1 MAKRRPNGGGTITLR
16 KDGRYQ
22 GAAYVTN
29 TDGQRVRKF
38 VYGATWDETA
48 EKLSKL
54 QDQER
59 NGIPV
64 PSRSWTLGEW
74 LTYWLEHIVKPEREH
89 NTYVKYE
96 SKVRLYLLPHLRKKP
111 LLKLT
116 PAQVRAFMATLKREQ
131 IGAATRFEVLRTLRN
146 ALNRAIRE
154 EILTRNVALLVD
166 MPKVS
171 KGKAKPW
178 DAREAVT
185 FLRSARAHRF
195 YAACVLVLVLGLR
208 RSELLGLRW
217 QDIDFE
223 NRHFTPVKQVQREKQ
238 VGLVLKDLKTE
249 SSQAVLPLPEFCA
262 RALEE
267 RRHLQELERQIAGDD
282 WGQEPDHDV
291 IFSSENGGLTDP
303 TGFSRAF
310 NALVKRSGVRRITV
324 RLARHTCGTLL
335 AFLKVHPKVAQ
346 AILRHSQISMTMDVY
361 THVVGD
367 GEREAVTLLADLL
380 EDPLIG

>member
-1 MAKRRPNGGGTITLR
+1 M
-16 KDGRYQ
+16 GR
-22 GAAYVTN
+22 AYVTD
-29 TDGQRVRKF
+29 TDGNRVRKT
-38 VYGATWDETA
+38 VYGATWDEA
-48 EKLSKL
+48 NEKLGKL

-74 LTYWLEHIVKPEREH
+74 LVYWLEQIVEPEREH

-96 SKVRLYLLPHLRKKP
+96 SKVRLYLLPHLGKKS
-111 LLKLT
+111 LVKLT
-116 PAQVRAFMATLKREQ
+116 PAQIRTFMAALRREEV
-131 IGAATRFEVLRTLRN
+131 GASVRFEVLRVLRN

-171 KGKAKPW
+171 KDKGKAW
-178 DAREAVT
+178 NAREAIT
-185 FLRSARAHRF
+185 FLRAARTHRL

-217 QDIDFE
+217 QDVDFE
-223 NRHFTPVKQVQREKQ
+223 ARQFTPVKQVQRVKG

-267 RRHLQELERQIAGDD
+267 RRELQELEQKIAGEH
-282 WGQEPDHDV
+282 WSQELDHDL
-291 IFSSENGGLTDP
+291 IFSSEHGGMIDP
-303 TGFSRAF
+303 VGFSRTF
-310 NALVKRSGVRRITV
+310 NRLVKRAGVRRITV

-367 GEREAVTLLADLL
+367 SEREAVGMLAELL

>member
-1 MAKRRPNGGGTITLR
+1 MAKRRPNGGGTISKR
-16 KDGRYQ
+16 ADGRYM
-22 GAAYVTN
+22 GRAYVTD
-29 TDGQRVRKF
+29 TDGNRVRKT
-38 VYGATWDETA
+38 VYGATWDETN
-48 EKLSKL
+48 EKLGKL

-64 PSRSWTLGEW
+64 PSRAWSLGEW
-74 LTYWLEHIVKPEREH
+74 LAYWLEHIVEPDSEH

-96 SKVRLYLLPHLRKKP
+96 SKVRLYLVPHLGKKS
-111 LLKLT
+111 LAKLT
-116 PAQVRAFMATLKREQ
+116 PAQVRAFMATLKREEVP
-131 IGAATRFEVLRTLRN
+131 APTRFEVLRVLRN

-171 KGKAKPW
+171 KDKGKAW
-178 DAREAVT
+178 NAREAIT
-185 FLRSARAHRF
+185 FLRTARAHRL

-217 QDIDFE
+217 QDVDFE
-223 NRHFTPVKQVQREKQ
+223 ARQFTPIKQVQRVKGI
-238 VGLVLKDLKTE
+238 GLVLKGLKTD

-267 RRHLQELERQIAGDD
+267 RRELQDLERKIAGDH
-282 WGQEPDHDV
+282 WSQEPDQDL
-291 IFSSENGGLTDP
+291 IFSSEHGGMIDP
-303 TGFSRAF
+303 VGFSRTF
-310 NALVKRSGVRRITV
+310 NRLVQRAGVRRITV

-367 GEREAVTLLADLL
+367 SEREAVTMLDELL